1 MLCLHVYRGSVKGHE
16 RSICK
21 QIIYFIKNV
30 HFPCRPIA
38 EVDSEDH
45 SDVIF
50 LVGED
55 PDVQRIPAHSWVLA
69 DNSPVFRALFRGPWA
84 TTSTASNTGGHHHT
98 TSTSTTKQQNRRSST
113 TSTNEFNL
121 DNNLATTTA
130 SPAEHDVKNVPVQA
144 SVASTAASTS
154 RSVIRDNIILED
166 ADLIIEDDT
175 EDGKEDSH
183 HQPIEFEVKVVRKDD
198 VETQPQKQQPLRPL
212 IIPSIVIQP
221 ETPPNSNIGTT
232 GSTSEPVAQQQQG
245 GGGQHQASSDLV
257 EKEAATGPKYDVPG
271 WLENVSAPGQ
281 QSPTASTNTMKKPG
295 SNPAAIGLLASA
307 PNSASTASTMNI
319 SPNAASGLV
328 VGGPVSKATIAV
340 SDVDGRAFDIL
351 LR

>member
-1 MLCLHVYRGSVKGHE
+1 M
-16 RSICK
+16 
-21 QIIYFIKNV
+21 
-30 HFPCRPIA
+30 
-38 EVDSEDH
+38 
-45 SDVIF
+45 
-50 LVGED
+50 GED

-84 TTSTASNTGGHHHT
+84 TTTSALASNTAGEEGGGGDHQHHT
-98 TSTSTTKQQNRRSST
+98 TINSTTSATTKHHTNRRSST

-121 DNNLATTTA
+121 DNIIAPTAAAT
-130 SPAEHDVKNVPVQA
+130 AEQDVKNVPVLQS
-144 SVASTAASTS
+144 SVASTAGASTS
-154 RSVIRDNIILED
+154 RSVIRDNNIILLQD

-175 EDGKEDSH
+175 EEYGKEDSH
-183 HQPIEFEVKVVRKDD
+183 HQPIEFEVKVVRNNKDD
-198 VETQPQKQQPLRPL
+198 VAETQPQSQKQPPPPAHLRPL

-221 ETPPNSNIGTT
+221 ETPPNSNVGTT
-232 GSTSEPVAQQQQG
+232 SNSELEVQQQQQQQG
-245 GGGQHQASSDLV
+245 GGIHQQEGGSDLV
-257 EKEAATGPKYDVPG
+257 EKEASTGPRYDVPG
-271 WLENVSAPGQ
+271 WLENVSAPSGQ
-281 QSPTASTNTMKKPG
+281 QSPTASTNSMKKPG
-295 SNPAAIGLLASA
+295 GSTNPDAIGGLLASA